1 MNIKKRFVYQMS
13 YEVTGPNEE
22 PGEAELDGG
31 GDVLVDV
38 PADVVLVLSH
48 RKLWADQ
55 VTSDEETVAEHLY
68 QARQLGQRCLLL
80 ILA

>member
-13 YEVTGPNEE
+13 YEVAGPNEE

-31 GDVLVDV
+31 GNVLVDV

-48 RKLWADQ
+48 
-55 VTSDEETVAEHLY
+55 
-68 QARQLGQRCLLL
+68 
-80 ILA
+80 